1 MFSITRPD
9 ACSLN
14 DQRKYQN
21 NSPYSIQKQ
30 KNENSHIISYTN
42 MAFERR
48 ILGKELFP
56 TIREGS

>member
-1 MFSITRPD
+1 MTKESTKTIVLTQ
-9 ACSLN
+9 SKN
-14 DQRKYQN
+14 RKIDN
-21 NSPYSIQKQ
+21 G
-30 KNENSHIISYTN
+30 HIISYTN